1 LSVRIRLRRVGTT
14 NNPSYRLV
22 VIDSRT
28 RRDGRFI
35 DSIGYYD
42 PAVNPPKI
50 NVQEDK
56 ALKWLGVGALP
67 SDTVKMIFSKA
78 GIMAKFAGIRA
89 ERKAQAAKEK
99 KPKKK

>member
-1 LSVRIRLRRVGTT
+1 MGTT
-14 NNPSYRLV
+14 NKPSYRLV

-35 DSIGYYD
+35 DCIGYYD
-42 PAVNPPKI
+42 PATNPPKI

-56 ALKWLGVGALP
+56 ALKWLGMGALP
-67 SDTVKMIFSKA
+67 SDTVRMIFSKA
-78 GIMAKFAGIRA
+78 GIMVKFASSKA
-89 ERKAQAAKEK
+89 EKKAPAKEK

>member
-1 LSVRIRLRRVGTT
+1 LSVRIRLRRMGTT
-14 NNPSYRLV
+14 NKPSYRLV

-35 DSIGYYD
+35 DCIGYYD
-42 PAVNPPKI
+42 PVTNPPKI

-67 SDTVKMIFSKA
+67 SDTVRMIFSRA
-78 GIMAKFAGIRA
+78 GILAKFAVMKA
-89 ERKAQAAKEK
+89 EKKAQAQGKKPEK
-99 KPKKK
+99 K

>member
-1 LSVRIRLRRVGTT
+1 LSVRIRLRRMGTT
-14 NNPSYRLV
+14 NKPSYRLV

-35 DSIGYYD
+35 DCIGYYD
-42 PAVNPPKI
+42 PVTNPPKI

-67 SDTVKMIFSKA
+67 SDTVRMIFSKV
-78 GIMAKFAGIRA
+78 GILAKFAVMKA
-89 ERKAQAAKEK
+89 EKKAQAPEK
-99 KPKKK
+99 KPEKK